1 MKDRLKQIRLT
12 LGYNQ
17 QQIASLLGVE
27 LNTYKGYEYKT
38 KNFPNDFL
46 VLLINILNVNV
57 NWLLTGKG
65 SMFGAPDFGAIKEEV
80 ISNINK
86 VFEQNGIG

>member
-17 QQIASLLGVE
+17 QQFAEKLGVE

-38 KNFPNDFL
+38 KNFPSE
-46 VLLINILNVNV
+46 LLIALANILDVNL

-65 SMFGAPDFGAIKEEV
+65 SMFSAPDFMEIKKEIIKEVSE
-80 ISNINK
+80 IFK
-86 VFEQNGIG
+86 KRGIV